1 MLNSGVLV
9 VRPSTERYSEITA
22 ALREPERLD
31 KYYFPDQELL
41 SDVFSGRWVA
51 LPYVYNAL
59 KTLCIEGVHDVI
71 WKNEEV
77 RIVHYIFAAKPWHET
92 RKEGQTAGLDEM
104 ETWWWRANWQRM
116 DMERKAGIRDWC
128 SVIDRG
134 VEKRMVRRQN
144 GQRVED
150 APSL

>member
-9 VRPSTERYSEITA
+9 VRPSAERYSEITA
-22 ALREPERLD
+22 ALREPDRLE

-59 KTLCIEGVHDVI
+59 KTLCMEGVHDVI
-71 WKNEEV
+71 WRNEEV

-92 RKEGQTAGLDEM
+92 RKEGQTAGLDETEM
-104 ETWWWRANWQRM
+104 WWWRANWQRM
-116 DMERKAGIRDWC
+116 DKERKAGVRDQF
-128 SVIDRG
+128 SVTDLG
-134 VEKRMVRRQN
+134 GQERMVRRQN
-144 GQRVED
+144 GKRVED
-150 APSL
+150 SPSL